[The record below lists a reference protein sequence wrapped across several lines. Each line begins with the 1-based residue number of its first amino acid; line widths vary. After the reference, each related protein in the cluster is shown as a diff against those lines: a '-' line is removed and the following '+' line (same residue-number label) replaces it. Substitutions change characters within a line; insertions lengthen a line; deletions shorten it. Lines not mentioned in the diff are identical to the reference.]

1 MEPLRHWKHR
11 RDDLGGYEKFSSD
24 VFNMRYLGVIQM
36 ERISRY
42 FYAVES
48 HARYLGYVLHSRKWT
63 SVIEK
68 KKKETTFRKT
78 TAAATLRHRDTK

>member
-1 MEPLRHWKHR
+1 
-11 RDDLGGYEKFSSD
+11 
-24 VFNMRYLGVIQM
+24 M